1 MLSRLLVFATLL
13 AAAVGSPTLFDRL
26 PSSLRNLVSAAGL
39 EDALKSDVSWTV
51 LAPTNGAVNDLTNA
65 LGNEVS
71 NTLTHPFNND
81 LLSYILLQHV
91 LPKEYT
97 SANIDGQKKTLL
109 RGNKVR
115 VYVDGESEPF
125 VRSSRKEGEAF
136 SSATLDLGNLN
147 IEASNGIVHYI
158 NAVLLPKKAD
168 PMPATTLDLGNL
180 NIEASNGI
188 VHYINAVLLPKKLS
202 PMPATVYD
210 MLSEKGEFTILLSLI
225 DSYNDVKSDLQSTTQ
240 ESGITLFAP
249 NDKAFNKLLGELTD
263 EELADINL
271 KKVLEYHYT
280 DQALSRENIKR
291 DFNNKELIT
300 MANGET
306 VKTIGCIKFKTATN
320 QYTKTTAHQRRAWNG
335 YVHVLKDVMIPA
347 DTSK

>member
-158 NAVLLPKKAD
+158 NAVLLPKK
-168 PMPATTLDLGNL
+168 
-180 NIEASNGI
+180 
-188 VHYINAVLLPKKLS
+188 LS

-249 NDKAFNKLLGELTD
+249 NDKAFNKLLGKLTD